1 MYKLMKSFSKS
12 EFLLF
17 VIFVLSTS
25 IILVPVSFASIGVK
39 EDDWAKYEVTS
50 TTIEGSEEL
59 LKNLGD
65 IDLEWFRIDIK
76 NITGDNIMLEIT
88 THYLDGT
95 EELDTVDAREV
106 GFIVEADLK
115 EGDSI
120 IAPLIVVEAA
130 SIKGTISREYA
141 GVSRTVN
148 YIDLSATEV
157 VTLTYRA
164 YFDKTTGVLC
174 EISLSLSM
182 DVEEQH
188 HEAIVIYKLT
198 ETNVFKST
206 LLIEQWWF
214 YLLIGIVVIVIVIV
228 VIVIRRR

>member
-1 MYKLMKSFSKS
+1 MKSFSKS

-106 GFIVEADLK
+106 
-115 EGDSI
+115 
-120 IAPLIVVEAA
+120 
-130 SIKGTISREYA
+130 
-141 GVSRTVN
+141 
-148 YIDLSATEV
+148 
-157 VTLTYRA
+157 
-164 YFDKTTGVLC
+164 
-174 EISLSLSM
+174 
-182 DVEEQH
+182 
-188 HEAIVIYKLT
+188 
-198 ETNVFKST
+198 
-206 LLIEQWWF
+206 
-214 YLLIGIVVIVIVIV
+214 
-228 VIVIRRR
+228 